1 MSNAPSFTKW
11 LMQYRGE
18 ETAVGDLARRVA
30 QDVEWEDPR
39 SLEALESALQG
50 AGCPRAVLETARR
63 AWRRYLADSGARVRP
78 GGGRPA

>member
-1 MSNAPSFTKW
+1 MASRLTFTRW

-18 ETAVGDLARRVA
+18 ETAVGDLARQVA

-39 SLEALESALQG
+39 SLDALESALLG
-50 AGCPRAVLETARR
+50 AGCAPAVLETARR
-63 AWRRYLADSGARVRP
+63 AWRRYAGDSGLRTRP